1 MVGAMSATP
10 PDDEVPDADELSS
23 TLHHVRRVQ
32 GEDGELSWSNLQQK
46 IAVWVSEAAYG
57 QNLPTDKSRED
68 LEQEVMLQ
76 VFRDIDEFEVAPGA
90 SFSGWVRTI
99 ADRKLKDAWRRARA
113 QKRGGGR
120 DRHLGDLDD
129 SGGKERFA
137 DERVP
142 RQSMLVR
149 FQELRGALDAALEQL
164 SEKHKRVIELRL
176 FQGRSFAEI
185 APALGYDK
193 EVTVRSLHM
202 RALRRLQELLSAF
215 GR

>member
-1 MVGAMSATP
+1 MSGTP
-10 PDDEVPDADELSS
+10 PDDERQDADELSS
-23 TLHHVRRVQ
+23 TLHHVQRVQ
-32 GEDGELSWSNLQQK
+32 REDGEVSWSNLQEK
-46 IAVWVSEAAYG
+46 VVRWVAEAAYG
-57 QNLPTDKSRED
+57 QNLPPDKSRDD

-76 VFRDIDEFEVAPGA
+76 VFRDIGEFEVAPGA

-99 ADRKLKDAWRRARA
+99 ADRKLKDVWRRARA
-113 QKRGGGR
+113 QKRGGGK
-120 DRHLGDLDD
+120 DRHLSDFDET
-129 SGGKERFA
+129 GGRERFA
-137 DERVP
+137 DERVE

-149 FQELRGALDAALEQL
+149 FQELRGALDAALEHL
-164 SEKHKRVIELRL
+164 SDKHKRVIELRL

-202 RALRRLQELLSAF
+202 RALHRLQELLADF